1 MTGVL
6 LVSHSLRLAEG
17 AKELVDELAH
27 GAVPVA
33 PVGGED
39 PLGVSA
45 EMVLEGA
52 RALLAQDQVQ
62 AVVALGD
69 LGSAIIAL
77 EAAIDLGELA
87 GVLWIA
93 DAPFV
98 EGAVAAVMAAASG
111 GGPQAVAEAA
121 EEAAGLKKR

>member
-17 AKELVDELAH
+17 VKELVDELAH

-33 PVGGED
+33 PVGGGH

-45 EMVLEGA
+45 AMVLEGA
-52 RALLAQDQVQ
+52 RALLAQDQVE

-77 EAAIDLGELA
+77 EAAIDLGDLD

-98 EGAVAAVMAAASG
+98 EGAVAAVMAAAAG
-111 GGPQAVAEAA
+111 GGPTAVAEAA
-121 EEAAGLKKR
+121 EEAGVLKKR